1 MRFLRT
7 IRFLLGIIGLVY
19 IAFTVTCFLVFP
31 RVINLLADL
40 FGTNPQEPSHW
51 IPAII
56 IDVFLL
62 LVAYFWVYLPWR
74 QSRTADDAQGLVVQ
88 QGQGRAYID
97 TESVRQ
103 QIYANV
109 IEINDLE
116 RAEVSITND
125 LGRAAIQLNIL
136 AQNTIN
142 GPKKKQ
148 EIVREVKKVVQDK
161 LGIRLAGEPVINL
174 SLMPIAGEVPH
185 AVPGMA
191 PHVAKSPTSPR
202 TMPEPRATPPVPPP
216 AATAPVS
223 APPPAPKAVSE
234 PPKPPVQPERM
245 AQAEDLP
252 SMEVN
257 KPAESPVAGLRPFT
271 RRAFTPTATPPPA
284 PVDEPFTPLEAPADM
299 ADESPPEPDFKI
311 DEKVEEKADEV
322 AEAKAEHK
330 GEESAEEKP
339 VDLPPLATLSG
350 ESSVGDTPSEKPE
363 SSNNNDTDSKN
374 QPPL

>member
-1 MRFLRT
+1 LSV
-7 IRFLLGIIGLVY
+7 IIIWL
-19 IAFTVTCFLVFP
+19 ILFLVF
-31 RVINLLADL
+31 
-40 FGTNPQEPSHW
+40 
-51 IPAII
+51 
-56 IDVFLL
+56 
-62 LVAYFWVYLPWR
+62 YFWVYLPWR
-74 QSRTADDAQGLVVQ
+74 QSQTADDAQGLVVQ
-88 QGQGRAYID
+88 RGQGRAYID

-142 GPKKKQ
+142 GPRKKQ

-174 SLMPIAGEVPH
+174 SLMPIAGDVPH

-202 TMPEPRATPPVPPP
+202 TMPESRPPAPLPPP
-216 AATAPVS
+216 AIAAPVS
-223 APPPAPKAVSE
+223 APPPPSPTPTPYTE
-234 PPKPPVQPERM
+234 PPKPPSQPERM

-257 KPAESPVAGLRPFT
+257 KPTDSPVAGLRPFT
-271 RRAFTPTATPPPA
+271 RRAFTPTSTPASVPT
-284 PVDEPFTPLEAPADM
+284 DEPFTPLEAPADM
-299 ADESPPEPDFKI
+299 EVETPPEPDLKI
-311 DEKVEEKADEV
+311 DEKMGEMADE
-322 AEAKAEHK
+322 K
-330 GEESAEEKP
+330 AEEKP
-339 VDLPPLATLSG
+339 VDVPSLDTLVETPPEKS
-350 ESSVGDTPSEKPE
+350 ENGD
-363 SSNNNDTDSKN
+363 NDDDRPKD
-374 QPPL
+374 QPTF